1 METKICVVC
10 NTEKSID
17 NFYNKYR
24 ECKPCNIKRSTRR
37 YFENKEKISNQ
48 HKLYYEKH
56 RDILLAK
63 SKIYQQNRKSHTQQ
77 IKDLNNK
84 IEELTQAME
93 TLISKIEKIYKN
105 L

>member
-1 METKICVVC
+1 MDTKSCVVC
-10 NTEKSID
+10 SIEKSID

-24 ECKPCNIKRSTRR
+24 ECKPCNIKRSTKL
-37 YFENKEKISNQ
+37 YYENKAKISNQ
-48 HKLYYEKH
+48 HKINYEKNK
-56 RDILLAK
+56 DVLLAR

-93 TLISKIEKIYKN
+93 TLISKTE
-105 L
+105 

>member
-1 METKICVVC
+1 METIVCVVC

-24 ECKPCNIKRSTRR
+24 EWKPCNIKRSTRR
-37 YFENKEKISNQ
+37 YFENKNIISNQ
-48 HKLYYEKH
+48 HKLYYEKN
-56 RDILLAK
+56 RDVLLAK

-77 IKDLNNK
+77 IQDLNNK

-93 TLISKIEKIYKN
+93 TLISKIE
-105 L
+105 

>member
-1 METKICVVC
+1 MDSKICVVC
-10 NTEKSID
+10 NIEKSID

-48 HKLYYEKH
+48 HKLYYEKN
-56 RDILLAK
+56 RDILLAR
-63 SKIYQQNRKSHTQQ
+63 SKINQQNRKSHTQQ
-77 IKDLNNK
+77 IKDLNKK

-93 TLISKIEKIYKN
+93 TLISKIE
-105 L
+105 